1 MENNILLNLW
11 NKKII
16 LQMNKSQR
24 KTKRLSK
31 EKKKTSVWVKLPI
44 EIKAGLE
51 SWKRF
56 AGEEVFHGLRD
67 LHKELLAA
75 SAEPLLTL
83 GDQRIV

>member
-1 MENNILLNLW
+1 MENNILL
-11 NKKII
+11 KKII

-24 KTKRLSK
+24 KTNRLLK
-31 EKKKTSVWVKLPI
+31 EKTSVWVKLPI

-51 SWKRF
+51 SWKRL